1 MKQKPLYPPSKR
13 KVLAYDSKN
22 LRISPNIIISR
33 KDAGLTGKINVGD
46 TVTESVYNHP
56 KYRLAFK
63 TKYTLKKT
71 GKPHSPNANNS
82 KAVWFGTN
90 R

>member
-1 MKQKPLYPPSKR
+1 MKHKPVHPPQSR
-13 KVLAYDSKN
+13 KILAYDSKN
-22 LRISPNIIISR
+22 LRISPNIIIGR
-33 KDAGLTGKINVGD
+33 KDTGLTGKINVGD
-46 TVTESVYNHP
+46 TVTEATYMHP
-56 KYRLAFK
+56 KYRSMFK

-71 GKPHSPNANNS
+71 GKPHSRYANNS